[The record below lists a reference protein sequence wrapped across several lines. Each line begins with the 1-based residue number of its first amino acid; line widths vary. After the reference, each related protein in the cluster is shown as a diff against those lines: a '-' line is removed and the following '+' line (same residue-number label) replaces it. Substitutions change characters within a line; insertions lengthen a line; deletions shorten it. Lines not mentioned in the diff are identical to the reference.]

1 MCILS
6 GKRPSVTVFP
16 FSENGHSLC
25 SLKEWEVK
33 KVKKGEIMP
42 SNPHCCSWSSL
53 WLWAG
58 CDNSHCQ
65 IKIDNIIYESYETWR
80 VKEKDCNTW
89 SVRLYKLSPKLEML
103 LALENQMGFWKNQV
117 DKKTEKESL
126 VDCDW
131 FLSFHTLNLMRFLF
145 LLFRFPGRVRVFI
158 NQLTTELKAATC
170 STLSFC
176 YREGFPK
183 TIALIFL
190 HVYA

>member
-1 MCILS
+1 MNFCDSVFFLWKWPFTVQSERTCHS
-6 GKRPSVTVFP
+6 GER
-16 FSENGHSLC
+16 
-25 SLKEWEVK
+25 
-33 KVKKGEIMP
+33 EIMP

-58 CDNSHCQ
+58 CDISHCQ

-89 SVRLYKLSPKLEML
+89 SVWLYKLSPKLEML

-117 DKKTEKESL
+117 EENREGFSGRLWLIPVLPHSKADEISP
-126 VDCDW
+126 
-131 FLSFHTLNLMRFLF
+131 

-158 NQLTTELKAATC
+158 DQLTTELKAATC

-176 YREGFPK
+176 YREGFLK

-190 HVYA
+190 HV